1 MLSWNEIILR
11 AKKFSKEWQNA
22 NYEKGETQS
31 FYNDFFQVFGRK
43 RRDVGIYER
52 AVEKLNN
59 KHGFIDLFWPSVL
72 LVEQKSEGRDLEQ
85 AQKQAIDYYVSLKES
100 EKPRYI
106 LLSDFQ
112 NFEFIDLE
120 TRVEKKFKLGDL
132 SKHVKLF
139 GFIAGRKQE
148 FYRDQ
153 DPVNVRAAEL
163 ISSLFHSLKESGFK
177 EKDLEIFL
185 TRIVYCLFAED
196 TGIFQP
202 SIFFNYFLNRTN
214 PDGSDTGAKLT
225 ELFQILNTPFDKRQK
240 NIDEDLNEFPYING
254 DLFSEKM
261 QIPSLSSVM
270 RSKLLNCCDLD
281 WAKVSPALFGS
292 LFQTVVLPED
302 QRQDGAHYTSE
313 KNILKSIN
321 PLFLDYLKNKLAKI
335 KEDRSTQKNYRL
347 KKFHEELSKIKIFD
361 PACGCGNFLIVSY
374 RELRRLEIEVMKELY
389 DPKQQQLDVNI
400 LSLLTVNQFYGIEIN
415 YFAARIA
422 KVALWLVDHQMNME
436 LSDIFGIN
444 YARIPIYDP
453 KNIVVENSLTYDW
466 NKLIDKKDCSYI
478 IGNPPFVGSK
488 KMDKNQKQDLN
499 NIFKG
504 VKNSGELD
512 YVSCWFVKSAEYIT
526 GTEIKVSFVS
536 TNSISQG
543 EQVAILWNEILKKK
557 VKIFFAHKTFKWT
570 IDEKKVMGMHVAN
583 VFVVIIGFSVK
594 EISDKYLFDYEKV
607 TSDPVRIEVKRINPY
622 LIPAADFLIK
632 KRNYQISNF
641 PEMTFGSMP
650 NDGGNLL
657 FDEEKYLNLKKDNP
671 TNNIFKFIKP
681 FIGAKDHIKNK
692 KKWCLWLKDVDQ
704 SEWVKNKLI
713 VSIIEKVKSHRNKS
727 TRQATKKLAN
737 VPWQFGEVRHKD
749 EAFILMPRVTSSRR
763 EYIPIDIVD
772 KGSIAGDTCCV
783 IHSNNLEYFGFL
795 NSSIHMTWVKNI
807 CGRLKDDFRYSIEV
821 VYNNFPFI
829 KPKEED
835 SKVLK
840 GISNEILQ
848 ARKESE
854 LSLEKLYDPL
864 LMPKNLRNKHVA
876 LNKQVMKI
884 YDLDSE
890 SDDTKIML
898 RLFNLIEKK
907 DTK

>member
-1 MLSWNEIILR
+1 MLSWNEITLR
-11 AKKFSKEWQNA
+11 AKKFSKDWENA
-22 NYEKGETQS
+22 SYEKGETQS

-43 RRDVGIYER
+43 RRDVSVYER

-72 LVEQKSEGRDLEQ
+72 LVEQKSEGRDLDKAE
-85 AQKQAIDYYVSLKES
+85 KQAIDYYVSLKEN

-120 TRVEKKFKLGDL
+120 TRLEKKFKLVEL

-148 FYRDQ
+148 FYKDQ
-153 DPVNVRAAEL
+153 DPVNVKAAEL
-163 ISSLFHSLKESGFK
+163 ISSLYHSLKDSGFK
-177 EKDLEIFL
+177 NKNLEILL

-202 SIFFNYFLNRTN
+202 SLFFNYFLNRTN
-214 PDGSDTGAKLT
+214 SDGSDTGTKLT
-225 ELFQILNTPFDKRQK
+225 ELFQVLNTPLDKRQK
-240 NIDEDLNEFPYING
+240 NIDEELNEFPYING

-261 QIPSLSSVM
+261 AIPSLTSVM
-270 RSKLLNCCDLD
+270 RNKLLNCCDLD

-292 LFQTVVLPED
+292 LFQTVILPED

-321 PLFLDYLKNKLAKI
+321 PLFLDYLKNKLKKI
-335 KEDRSTQKNYRL
+335 KEDRSTQRNSRL
-347 KKFHEELSKIKIFD
+347 KKFHEELSKIKILD

-374 RELRRLEIEVMKELY
+374 RELRRLEIEVMKELH

-415 YFAARIA
+415 FFAARIA

-436 LSDIFGIN
+436 LSDIFGVN

-453 KNIVVENSLTYDW
+453 KNIIIEDSLSFDW
-466 NKLIDKKDCSYI
+466 EKLISKGDCSYI

-488 KMDKNQKQDLN
+488 RMDKKQKKDLDN
-499 NIFKG
+499 LFKS

-512 YVSCWFVKSAEYIT
+512 YVSCWFIKSAIYIKD
-526 GTEIKVSFVS
+526 TEIKVSFVS

-543 EQVAILWNEILKKK
+543 EQVAILWSEILKKK
-557 VKIFFAHKTFKWT
+557 IKIFFAHRTFKWT
-570 IDEKKVMGMHVAN
+570 IDEKKVLGMHVAN
-583 VFVVIIGFSVK
+583 VFVVIIGFSIKDIK
-594 EISDKYLFDYEKV
+594 EKFLYDYEKV
-607 TSDPVRIEVKRINPY
+607 TSDPVKIEVDRINPY

-632 KRNYQISNF
+632 KRSYQISNY
-641 PEMTFGSMP
+641 PEMNFGSMP

-657 FDEEKYLNLKKDNP
+657 FDEEKYQELKKNNP
-671 TNNIFKFIKP
+671 NNDIFKFIKP

-692 KKWCLWLKDVDQ
+692 KKWCLWLTNVDQ
-704 SEWVKNKLI
+704 NEWVKNKLI
-713 VSIIEKVKSHRNKS
+713 INILEKVKDHRAKS
-727 TRQATKKLAN
+727 TRQATKKLAD
-737 VPWQFGEVRHKD
+737 VPWLFGEVRHK
-749 EAFILMPRVTSSRR
+749 EEPFILMPRVTSSRR
-763 EYIPIDIVD
+763 DYIPIDMIE
-772 KGSIAGDTCCV
+772 KGNVAGDTCCV
-783 IHSNNLEYFGFL
+783 IPTNKMEIFGYL

-829 KPKEED
+829 KPSTSDNEI
-835 SKVLK
+835 LK
-840 GISNEILQ
+840 NLSNEIIQ
-848 ARKESE
+848 IRKENK

-864 LMPKNLRNKHVA
+864 LMPKDLRNKHDE
-876 LNKQVMKI
+876 LNQQVLKI
-884 YDLDSE
+884 YNLSTDVDE
-890 SDDTKIML
+890 TKIMSK
-898 RLFNLIEKK
+898 LFNLIEKNDSK
-907 DTK
+907 

>member
-1 MLSWNEIILR
+1 M
-11 AKKFSKEWQNA
+11 
-22 NYEKGETQS
+22 NY
-31 FYNDFFQVFGRK
+31 
-43 RRDVGIYER
+43 
-52 AVEKLNN
+52 
-59 KHGFIDLFWPSVL
+59 
-72 LVEQKSEGRDLEQ
+72 
-85 AQKQAIDYYVSLKES
+85 DYASC
-100 EKPRYI
+100 R
-106 LLSDFQ
+106 
-112 NFEFIDLE
+112 
-120 TRVEKKFKLGDL
+120 
-132 SKHVKLF
+132 
-139 GFIAGRKQE
+139 
-148 FYRDQ
+148 
-153 DPVNVRAAEL
+153 
-163 ISSLFHSLKESGFK
+163 
-177 EKDLEIFL
+177 
-185 TRIVYCLFAED
+185 
-196 TGIFQP
+196 
-202 SIFFNYFLNRTN
+202 
-214 PDGSDTGAKLT
+214 
-225 ELFQILNTPFDKRQK
+225 
-240 NIDEDLNEFPYING
+240 
-254 DLFSEKM
+254 
-261 QIPSLSSVM
+261 
-270 RSKLLNCCDLD
+270 
-281 WAKVSPALFGS
+281 
-292 LFQTVVLPED
+292 
-302 QRQDGAHYTSE
+302 
-313 KNILKSIN
+313 
-321 PLFLDYLKNKLAKI
+321 AKI
-335 KEDRSTQKNYRL
+335 KEDRSTQKNSRL

-594 EISDKYLFDYEKV
+594 EINDKYLFDYEKV

-692 KKWCLWLKDVDQ
+692 K
-704 SEWVKNKLI
+704 NG
-713 VSIIEKVKSHRNKS
+713 
-727 TRQATKKLAN
+727 AY
-737 VPWQFGEVRHKD
+737 G
-749 EAFILMPRVTSSRR
+749 
-763 EYIPIDIVD
+763 
-772 KGSIAGDTCCV
+772 
-783 IHSNNLEYFGFL
+783 
-795 NSSIHMTWVKNI
+795 
-807 CGRLKDDFRYSIEV
+807 
-821 VYNNFPFI
+821 
-829 KPKEED
+829 
-835 SKVLK
+835 
-840 GISNEILQ
+840 
-848 ARKESE
+848 
-854 LSLEKLYDPL
+854 
-864 LMPKNLRNKHVA
+864 
-876 LNKQVMKI
+876 
-884 YDLDSE
+884 
-890 SDDTKIML
+890 
-898 RLFNLIEKK
+898 
-907 DTK
+907 

>member
-43 RRDVGIYER
+43 RRDVGIYEK

-313 KNILKSIN
+313 KKKS
-321 PLFLDYLKNKLAKI
+321 
-335 KEDRSTQKNYRL
+335 
-347 KKFHEELSKIKIFD
+347 
-361 PACGCGNFLIVSY
+361 
-374 RELRRLEIEVMKELY
+374 
-389 DPKQQQLDVNI
+389 
-400 LSLLTVNQFYGIEIN
+400 
-415 YFAARIA
+415 
-422 KVALWLVDHQMNME
+422 
-436 LSDIFGIN
+436 
-444 YARIPIYDP
+444 
-453 KNIVVENSLTYDW
+453 
-466 NKLIDKKDCSYI
+466 
-478 IGNPPFVGSK
+478 
-488 KMDKNQKQDLN
+488 
-499 NIFKG
+499 
-504 VKNSGELD
+504 
-512 YVSCWFVKSAEYIT
+512 
-526 GTEIKVSFVS
+526 
-536 TNSISQG
+536 
-543 EQVAILWNEILKKK
+543 
-557 VKIFFAHKTFKWT
+557 
-570 IDEKKVMGMHVAN
+570 
-583 VFVVIIGFSVK
+583 
-594 EISDKYLFDYEKV
+594 
-607 TSDPVRIEVKRINPY
+607 
-622 LIPAADFLIK
+622 
-632 KRNYQISNF
+632 
-641 PEMTFGSMP
+641 
-650 NDGGNLL
+650 
-657 FDEEKYLNLKKDNP
+657 
-671 TNNIFKFIKP
+671 
-681 FIGAKDHIKNK
+681 
-692 KKWCLWLKDVDQ
+692 
-704 SEWVKNKLI
+704 
-713 VSIIEKVKSHRNKS
+713 
-727 TRQATKKLAN
+727 
-737 VPWQFGEVRHKD
+737 
-749 EAFILMPRVTSSRR
+749 
-763 EYIPIDIVD
+763 
-772 KGSIAGDTCCV
+772 
-783 IHSNNLEYFGFL
+783 
-795 NSSIHMTWVKNI
+795 
-807 CGRLKDDFRYSIEV
+807 
-821 VYNNFPFI
+821 
-829 KPKEED
+829 
-835 SKVLK
+835 
-840 GISNEILQ
+840 
-848 ARKESE
+848 
-854 LSLEKLYDPL
+854 
-864 LMPKNLRNKHVA
+864 
-876 LNKQVMKI
+876 
-884 YDLDSE
+884 
-890 SDDTKIML
+890 
-898 RLFNLIEKK
+898 
-907 DTK
+907 